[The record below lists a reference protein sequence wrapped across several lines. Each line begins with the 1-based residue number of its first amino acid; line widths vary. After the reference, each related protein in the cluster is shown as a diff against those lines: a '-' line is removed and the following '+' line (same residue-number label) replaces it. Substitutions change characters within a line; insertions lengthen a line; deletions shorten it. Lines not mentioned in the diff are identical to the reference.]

1 MGGMDIFAMA
11 ITREDETDLLTALH
25 EGALEQPLWSTFLT
39 RLRLR
44 SGADHVSMVFRRADA
59 APEDVIS
66 LFSGKPTAM
75 GNRDLRGQ
83 LSRQGK
89 PHPYQKLRLAR
100 VYSID
105 EMFDADD
112 PADTFFRD
120 DILIPNGWRD
130 MRVIRLGDPNGY
142 NVWLTIARAKAD
154 FTGTETA
161 LLSALA
167 PHFAIALRSLAAIE
181 RERIRAGIAADAI
194 RRLNFGWLTLDAG
207 GRVVDIDPQAERLL
221 RNTQILVRSARG
233 RLMAS
238 SPDADRALGEA
249 LRTFSITNEGRP
261 RAIHLS
267 DEPWLDMLLVPMRER
282 AISGAVTPVLIAY
295 VHGDERSSAD
305 RRDQLAQLFGLTP
318 SEAGLAVALS
328 RGKTIAESAAELNL
342 TIETA
347 RNYSKK
353 IYAKTGA
360 RGQPDLVRLI
370 LASVIALA

>member
-1 MGGMDIFAMA
+1 MA

-44 SGADHVSMVFRRADA
+44 SGADYVSLMFRRADA

-66 LFSGKPTAM
+66 LFSGKPSAM
-75 GNRDLRGQ
+75 GNRDLRSQ

-89 PHPYQKLRLAR
+89 PHPYQKLRLGR

-154 FTGTETA
+154 FTGTEAA

-207 GRVVDIDPQAERLL
+207 GRVVDLDPQAERLL

-249 LRTFSITNEGRP
+249 LRAFSVSNEGRP

>member
-1 MGGMDIFAMA
+1 MA

-25 EGALEQPLWSTFLT
+25 EGPLEQPLWSTFLT

-44 SGADHVSMVFRRADA
+44 AGADHVSLQFRRADA

-66 LFSGKPTAM
+66 LFSGGPSSI
-75 GNRDLRGQ
+75 GNRNLRDQ
-83 LSRQGK
+83 LSPLDNAHTYQQLRLGRVYAADDLIDLAGA
-89 PHPYQKLRLAR
+89 PHPATRGEAM
-100 VYSID
+100 VG
-105 EMFDADD
+105 
-112 PADTFFRD
+112 
-120 DILIPNGWRD
+120 NGWRD
-130 MRVIRLGDPNGY
+130 MRVIRIGDPNGY
-142 NVWLTIARAKAD
+142 NVWLTIARENAL
-154 FTGTETA
+154 FSGTETA

-167 PHFAIALRSLAAIE
+167 PHFAIALRNFAAIE

-194 RRLNFGWLTLDAG
+194 RRLNFGWLTLDSG
-207 GRVVDIDPQAERLL
+207 GRVVDCDSQAERLL
-221 RNTQILVRSARG
+221 RNSQILVRSARG

-238 SPDADRALGEA
+238 SPQADRALGGA
-249 LRTFSITNEGRP
+249 LRAFVADSDIRP
-261 RAIHLS
+261 RVVHLS

-282 AISGAVTPVLIAY
+282 AISGAVTPILIAY

-305 RRDQLAQLFGLTP
+305 RRDQLAQLFDLTP
-318 SEAGLAVALS
+318 SEAALAVALS
-328 RGKTIAESAAELNL
+328 RGKSIAEAAIELNL

-360 RGQPDLVRLI
+360 RGQPDLIRLI

>member
-1 MGGMDIFAMA
+1 MA

-44 SGADHVSMVFRRADA
+44 TGADYVSLLFRRADA
-59 APEDVIS
+59 APDDMIS
-66 LFSGKPTAM
+66 LFSGKPSAT
-75 GNRDLRGQ
+75 GNRGLREQ
-83 LSRQGK
+83 LLRQGV
-89 PHPYQKLRLAR
+89 PHPYQRLRLGR
-100 VYSID
+100 VYAVD
-105 EMFDADD
+105 ELFDPDD
-112 PADTFFRD
+112 AAQRAFRD
-120 DILIPNGWRD
+120 DIMVNNGWRD
-130 MRVIRLGDPNGY
+130 MRVIRIGDPNGY
-142 NVWLTIARAKAD
+142 NAWLTIACEDAPL
-154 FTGTETA
+154 TGTATA

-167 PHFAIALRSLAAIE
+167 PHFAIALRNFAAIE

-194 RRLNFGWLTLDAG
+194 RRLNFGWLTLDTAG
-207 GRVVDIDPQAERLL
+207 QVVDCDSHAERLL
-221 RNTQILVRSARG
+221 RNSQILVRSARG

-238 SPDADRALGEA
+238 APDADRALGEA
-249 LRTFSITNEGRP
+249 LRAFTANKEGRP
-261 RAIHLS
+261 RAVHLS

-305 RRDQLAQLFGLTP
+305 RRDQLAQLFGLTS

-328 RGKTIAESAAELNL
+328 RGKSIAEAAAELNL
-342 TIETA
+342 TVETA